1 MAGGSSEKIPLSG
14 ANSYGFA
21 DHTRTMDLTVFKL
34 EIDDITLNAPFS
46 SRAGSDDDSPDDES
60 SGSSVKRTVGLVAAL
75 VATILG
81 GVIALKRRLRGNETE
96 SDDPSPTTTMDE
108 GEDETGSRR
117 AIQALIGLFFLV
129 LLTLVMKKKQKS
141 GEDAPDS

>member
-1 MAGGSSEKIPLSG
+1 
-14 ANSYGFA
+14 
-21 DHTRTMDLTVFKL
+21 MDLTVFKL
-34 EIDDITLNAPFS
+34 EIDDITFNAPFS

-60 SGSSVKRTVGLVAAL
+60 SGSSVKRTVGLGAAL

-96 SDDPSPTTTMDE
+96 SDDPSPTTATMD
-108 GEDETGSRR
+108 EDETGNRR

-129 LLTLVMKKKQKS
+129 LFTLLMKKKRES

>member
-1 MAGGSSEKIPLSG
+1 
-14 ANSYGFA
+14 
-21 DHTRTMDLTVFKL
+21 MDLTVFKL
-34 EIDDITLNAPFS
+34 EIDDITFNAPFS
-46 SRAGSDDDSPDDES
+46 SRAGADDDSPDDES
-60 SGSSVKRTVGLVAAL
+60 SGSSVKRTVGLGAAL

-96 SDDPSPTTTMDE
+96 SDDPSPTTATMDE
-108 GEDETGSRR
+108 GEDETGNRR

-129 LLTLVMKKKQKS
+129 LLTLVMKKKRKS